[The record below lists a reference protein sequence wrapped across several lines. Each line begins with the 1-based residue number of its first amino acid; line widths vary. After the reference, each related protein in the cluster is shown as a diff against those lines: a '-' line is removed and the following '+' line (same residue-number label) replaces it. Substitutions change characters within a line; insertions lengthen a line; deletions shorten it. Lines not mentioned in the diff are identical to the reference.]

1 MSYRSPSPIPEHD
14 DPEARAIQELSR
26 RTARLRTAIVVP
38 VMLLGLLAGA
48 LLYGFLST
56 LQLER
61 LGGHYV
67 WLTAIVSFVPTFGA
81 SFRIAP
87 RLADRIVRPA
97 LRRWRTELAKA
108 HGLDEA
114 LLEETT
120 QVLD

>member
-1 MSYRSPSPIPEHD
+1 
-14 DPEARAIQELSR
+14 
-26 RTARLRTAIVVP
+26 LRTAIVVP

-56 LQLER
+56 LQMER

-67 WLTAIVSFVPTFGA
+67 WVTAIVSFVPTFGA
-81 SFRIAP
+81 SFRVAP

-120 QVLD
+120 QVLE